1 MRKIILSGVF
11 LFSAIAGFCQ
21 AAPEENGTIYITHP
35 YIDAVNNTVKAYL
48 AKDMAANAKIY
59 ADTAKWVVSGMEK
72 PMPIAAAIKE
82 WASDFDYYTD
92 IKMVKDGYPDYL
104 HYKDGDQKVVQS
116 WWHWS
121 GKSKK
126 TGAVVKIDFVQFD
139 SFNSAGKIA
148 FESIYGDF
156 SKMVK
161 N

>member
-1 MRKIILSGVF
+1 MRKIILLAVF

-21 AAPEENGTIYITHP
+21 APEENGVIYITHP
-35 YIDAVNNTVKAYL
+35 YIDAVNKTAQAYRN
-48 AKDMAANAKIY
+48 KDMATNTKLY
-59 ADTAKWVVSGMEK
+59 ADTAKWWVSGMDK
-72 PMPIAAAIKE
+72 PMPIAAAIKD
-82 WASDFDYYTD
+82 WTTDFDFYTD
-92 IKMVKDGYPDYL
+92 IKMEKDGYPDYL

-126 TGAVVKIDFVQFD
+126 TGAVVKIAFVQFD
-139 SFNSAGKIA
+139 TFNSAGKIA
-148 FESIYGDF
+148 FESVYGDF